1 MQSHSF
7 FPAWSA
13 LDWKLVLFPA
23 LLLLGFS
30 AGELLSR
37 LRLPRLTGYIL
48 IGMILGDSGLGL
60 IDESLRDEM
69 GVFINVGLGLLLF
82 ELGQRL
88 DLQWMRRERWLWLTS
103 MAEIAL
109 TGWLSFTAMR
119 LFGFPIMESSLLAS
133 VAVCTSPV
141 IVMGLVRELAADGPV
156 TDRVV
161 SLAAINSIASFLALT
176 ILLGGAGLQYAGG
189 IRNVVLHPLYL
200 IAGSFALGWVV
211 FISFRFIAR
220 FIGKSSM
227 PQHAVAMSMILLAVG
242 AAVALKLS
250 VLGTLLT
257 LGILAKNADPE
268 RRIRHIDFGVG
279 VEFFFVILFISE
291 GASITLGI
299 SSGILLPALVLIGV
313 RYLGKSIPIYLLSGF
328 APLGIARAGF
338 VSLAMI
344 PLSGLAALLVLDTR
358 QDYPQL
364 RPEML
369 AVIFTAIGILEL
381 AGPVLASFALRRAKE
396 NRPES

>member
-1 MQSHSF
+1 MQSHTF

-23 LLLLGFS
+23 LLLIGFS

-48 IGMILGDSGLGL
+48 IGMALGDSGLDL

-69 GVFINVGLGLLLF
+69 SVFINVGLGLLLF

-103 MAEIAL
+103 MLEIAL
-109 TGWLSFTAMR
+109 TGWLSYSAMR
-119 LFGFPIMESSLLAS
+119 FFQFPMLESSLLAA
-133 VAVCTSPV
+133 VAICTSPL

-161 SLAAINSIASFLALT
+161 ALAAINSIASFLVLAV
-176 ILLGGAGLQYAGG
+176 LLGGAGLQYAGG

-200 IAGSFALGWVV
+200 ILGSFLLGCGV
-211 FISFRFIAR
+211 FVSFRCVAR

-257 LGILAKNADPE
+257 LGILARNADPE

-279 VEFFFVILFISE
+279 VELFFVILFINE
-291 GASITLGI
+291 GASITLSHSAGI
-299 SSGILLPALVLIGV
+299 ALPALVLIAV
-313 RYLGKSIPIYLLSGF
+313 RYLGKSAPVYLFSGF

-338 VSLAMI
+338 VSLTLV
-344 PLSGLAALLVLDTR
+344 PLSGLAALLVLDAR
-358 QDYPQL
+358 HEYPQL
-364 RPEML
+364 QPEMI
-369 AVIFTAIGILEL
+369 AVMLTAIGILEL
-381 AGPVLASFALRRAKE
+381 TGPVLAGFALRRARE
-396 NRPES
+396 SRPES